1 MQALAV
7 PVLKLHRREFKMD
20 SMVRVYDSLHRK
32 GFTSQRN

>member
-1 MQALAV
+1 VQAVAV
-7 PVLKLHRREFKMD
+7 AVLELHHREFKMD